1 MARGGVD
8 FSGIDSRFATYAVAA
23 ATKAVVA
30 ISGVAAVEGKC
41 VALTGNREVGL
52 GSDNDKFHGVVDK
65 YEADGYATVQT
76 GGYREDVPGV
86 SGSLPSLKDMNL
98 VVNGS
103 GAVKSSGTIN
113 TRSEVVSVDNT
124 ASVNTV
130 CLIIG

>member
-8 FSGIDSRFATYAVAA
+8 FNGIDSRSVTYAVAA
-23 ATKAVVA
+23 ATKAIVT
-30 ISGVAAVEGKC
+30 ISGVAVIEGKC

-86 SGSLPSLKDMNL
+86 SGSLPSRGDMNL

-103 GAVKSSGTIN
+103 GAVKTSAAVQ